1 MDYKYYMSSRIVL
14 ISSFLMLAASLC
26 FANDD
31 IYIEAK
37 RLQQKGD
44 FDEAIRGYRE
54 YLIQPFEEDRLNDH
68 QLSIYT
74 DALVQFMNSHQS
86 KGEPATCV
94 TALQEL
100 FEISPILQNQCL
112 RDFYSVMG
120 YALSRTEDMDKAEE
134 IMLRALALPLHNATN
149 ERYFRDY
156 AYAAAVFYSNPD
168 YQKEVVNW
176 CNEALEQAKSSN
188 NTSGQQWVKSMLG
201 SLYKRNGDL
210 SAAMEL
216 FQQSIEE
223 SRSNNDDLGVL
234 NSLSSLVDLFIY
246 WDIPEYAN
254 MYASEAVSVERR
266 MIQKNPMVSAQAYIN
281 KGRALHHLG
290 QKDSISFYTEKARML
305 CELLPYNSG
314 MVDVDL
320 LRGMTLVD
328 EGGDSLESGIQ
339 ALDRVTA
346 QGTPANQAKAYHHLA
361 QAYLKLGNTAKAEY
375 ILDNMYMI
383 LNQNPSS
390 TNILHIDYKPILD
403 HYFKKGDMVKVRQYV
418 EMMLG
423 EQDAFHERS
432 VNYNLVESIVDLQ
445 TGSRLQELKIMQLNQ
460 SNHRLWMLII
470 IVLSVISTAVIATL
484 FWYQRKKYVKQIR
497 KADDTLETLV
507 NKLDRVHKEKEIIAQ
522 ELKEFLT
529 DKDNRQELETLTPY
543 VLRDDGE
550 TKFRQ
555 HFELLYPL
563 FLPRLRER
571 IPSISRREEL
581 LSMLIV
587 LKQDNKSIAEL
598 LSIETRS
605 VLMLRHRF
613 RHKIGMAAEVSLEN
627 FIENLLTQ

>member
-54 YLIQPFEEDRLNDH
+54 YLIQPFEEDRLDDH

-149 ERYFRDY
+149 ARYFRDY

-346 QGTPANQAKAYHHLA
+346 QGTPANQAEAYHHLA

-375 ILDNMYMI
+375 MLDNMYMI

>member
-1 MDYKYYMSSRIVL
+1 MSSRIVL

-54 YLIQPFEEDRLNDH
+54 YLIQPFKEDRLDDH

-74 DALVQFMNSHQS
+74 DALVQFMNSYQS
-86 KGEPATCV
+86 KGEPETCV
-94 TALQEL
+94 TAMQEL

-134 IMLRALALPLHNATN
+134 IMLRSLALPLHNATN

-375 ILDNMYMI
+375 MLDNMYMI

-418 EMMLG
+418 EIMLG

-507 NKLDRVHKEKEIIAQ
+507 NKLDRVHKEKEMIAQ

-605 VLMLRHRF
+605 VLMLRHRL

-627 FIENLLTQ
+627 FIVNLLTQ

>member
-54 YLIQPFEEDRLNDH
+54 YLIQPFEEDRLDDH

-74 DALVQFMNSHQS
+74 DALVQFMNSYQS

-149 ERYFRDY
+149 ARYFRDY

-375 ILDNMYMI
+375 MLDNMYMI

>member
-1 MDYKYYMSSRIVL
+1 MDYKYFMSSRIAL

-44 FDEAIRGYRE
+44 FDESIRGYRE
-54 YLIQPFEEDRLNDH
+54 YLIQPFEEDRLDDH

-74 DALVQFMNSHQS
+74 DALVQFMNSYQS

-100 FEISPILQNQCL
+100 LEISPILQNQCL

-149 ERYFRDY
+149 ARYFRDY

-210 SAAMEL
+210 SAAMDL

-361 QAYLKLGNTAKAEY
+361 QAYLKLGNTAKVEY
-375 ILDNMYMI
+375 MLDNMYMI

-470 IVLSVISTAVIATL
+470 IVLSVISTAVVATL

-507 NKLDRVHKEKEIIAQ
+507 NKLDRVHKEKEMIAQ

-563 FLPRLRER
+563 FLPRLRET

>member
-1 MDYKYYMSSRIVL
+1 MSSRIVL

-54 YLIQPFEEDRLNDH
+54 YLIQPFEEDRLDDH

-74 DALVQFMNSHQS
+74 DALVQFMNSYQS
-86 KGEPATCV
+86 KGEPETCV
-94 TALQEL
+94 TAMQEL

-134 IMLRALALPLHNATN
+134 IMLRSLALPLHNATN

-375 ILDNMYMI
+375 MLDNMYMI

-432 VNYNLVESIVDLQ
+432 VNYNLVESILDLQ

-507 NKLDRVHKEKEIIAQ
+507 NKLDRVHKEKEMIAQ

>member
-1 MDYKYYMSSRIVL
+1 MSSRIVL
-14 ISSFLMLAASLC
+14 ISGFLMLAASLC

-54 YLIQPFEEDRLNDH
+54 YLIQPFKEDRLDDH

-74 DALVQFMNSHQS
+74 DALVQFMNSYQS
-86 KGEPATCV
+86 KGEPETCV
-94 TALQEL
+94 TAMQEL

-134 IMLRALALPLHNATN
+134 IMLRSLALPLHNATN

-254 MYASEAVSVERR
+254 MYASEAVSFERR

-375 ILDNMYMI
+375 MLDNMYMI

-418 EMMLG
+418 EIMLG

-507 NKLDRVHKEKEIIAQ
+507 NKLDRVHKEKEMIAQ

>member
-1 MDYKYYMSSRIVL
+1 MDYKHYMSSRIVL
-14 ISSFLMLAASLC
+14 ISGFLMLAASLC

-74 DALVQFMNSHQS
+74 DALVQFMNSYQS
-86 KGEPATCV
+86 KGEPETCV
-94 TALQEL
+94 TAMQEL

-375 ILDNMYMI
+375 MLDNMYMI

-418 EMMLG
+418 EIMLG

-507 NKLDRVHKEKEIIAQ
+507 NKLDRVHKEKEMIAQ

>member
-1 MDYKYYMSSRIVL
+1 MDYKHYMSSRILL

-31 IYIEAK
+31 LYIEAK
-37 RLQQKGD
+37 KLQQKGD

-54 YLIQPFEEDRLNDH
+54 YLIQPFGDDRLNDH
-68 QLSIYT
+68 QLVIYT
-74 DALVQFMNSHQS
+74 DALVQFMNSYQS
-86 KGEPATCV
+86 KGEPETCV
-94 TALQEL
+94 TAMQEL

-134 IMLRALALPLHNATN
+134 IMLRALALPLHNATH

-168 YQKEVVNW
+168 YQNEVVNW
-176 CNEALEQAKSSN
+176 CNEALEQAKSSK

-223 SRSNNDDLGVL
+223 SRSNDDDLGVL

-266 MIQKNPMVSAQAYIN
+266 MIQKNPMVSAQTYIN

-328 EGGDSLESGIQ
+328 EGGDSLESGIP

-375 ILDNMYMI
+375 MLDNMYMI
-383 LNQNPSS
+383 LNQNTSS

-418 EMMLG
+418 EMMHG

-470 IVLSVISTAVIATL
+470 IVFSVISTAVVATL

-507 NKLDRVHKEKEIIAQ
+507 NKLDRVHKEKEVIAQ

-627 FIENLLTQ
+627 FIENMLTQ

>member
-290 QKDSISFYTEKARML
+290 EKDSVSFYIEEARML

-361 QAYLKLGNTAKAEY
+361 QAYLKLGNTTKAEY
-375 ILDNMYMI
+375 MLDNMYMI
-383 LNQNPSS
+383 LNQNTSS

-507 NKLDRVHKEKEIIAQ
+507 NKLDRVHKEKEMIAQ

-563 FLPRLRER
+563 FLPRLRET

>member
-14 ISSFLMLAASLC
+14 ISSFLMLAATLC

-54 YLIQPFEEDRLNDH
+54 YLIQPFGEDRLNDH

-74 DALVQFMNSHQS
+74 DALVQFMNSYQS
-86 KGEPATCV
+86 KGEPETCV
-94 TALQEL
+94 TAMQEL

-149 ERYFRDY
+149 ARYFRDY

-210 SAAMEL
+210 SAAMDL

-375 ILDNMYMI
+375 MLDNMYMI
-383 LNQNPSS
+383 LNQNTSS

-403 HYFKKGDMVKVRQYV
+403 HYFKKGDMIKVRQYV

-507 NKLDRVHKEKEIIAQ
+507 NKLDRVHKEKEMIAQ

>member
-54 YLIQPFEEDRLNDH
+54 YLIQPFEEDRLDDH

-134 IMLRALALPLHNATN
+134 IMLRALALPLHNATH

-361 QAYLKLGNTAKAEY
+361 QAYLKLGNTAKVEY
-375 ILDNMYMI
+375 MLDNMYMI

-470 IVLSVISTAVIATL
+470 IVLSVISTAVVATL

-507 NKLDRVHKEKEIIAQ
+507 NKLDRVHKEKEMIAQ

>member
-1 MDYKYYMSSRIVL
+1 MSSRIVL
-14 ISSFLMLAASLC
+14 ISGFLMLAASLC

-54 YLIQPFEEDRLNDH
+54 YLIQPFKEDRLDDH

-74 DALVQFMNSHQS
+74 DALVQFMNSYQS
-86 KGEPATCV
+86 KGEPETCV
-94 TALQEL
+94 TAMQEL

-361 QAYLKLGNTAKAEY
+361 QAYLKLGNTAKVEY
-375 ILDNMYMI
+375 MLDNMYMI

-507 NKLDRVHKEKEIIAQ
+507 NKLDRVHKEKEMIAQ

-613 RHKIGMAAEVSLEN
+613 RHKIGMAAEVSLDN

>member
-54 YLIQPFEEDRLNDH
+54 YLIQPFGEDRLNDH

-74 DALVQFMNSHQS
+74 DALVQFMNSYQS
-86 KGEPATCV
+86 KGEPENCV
-94 TALQEL
+94 TAMQEL

-134 IMLRALALPLHNATN
+134 IMLRALALPLHNATH

-375 ILDNMYMI
+375 MLDNMYMI

-470 IVLSVISTAVIATL
+470 IVLSVISTAVVATL
-484 FWYQRKKYVKQIR
+484 FWYQRKKFVKQIR

-507 NKLDRVHKEKEIIAQ
+507 NKLDRVHKEKEMIAQ

>member
-1 MDYKYYMSSRIVL
+1 MSSRIVL

-54 YLIQPFEEDRLNDH
+54 YLIQPFEEDRLDDH

-74 DALVQFMNSHQS
+74 DALVQFMNSYQS
-86 KGEPATCV
+86 KGEPETCV
-94 TALQEL
+94 TAMQEL

-290 QKDSISFYTEKARML
+290 QKDSMSFYTEKARML

-375 ILDNMYMI
+375 MLDNMYMI

-613 RHKIGMAAEVSLEN
+613 RHKIGMSAEVSLEN

>member
-1 MDYKYYMSSRIVL
+1 MSSRIVL
-14 ISSFLMLAASLC
+14 ISGFLMLAASLC

-54 YLIQPFEEDRLNDH
+54 YLIQPFEEDQLNDH

-201 SLYKRNGDL
+201 SLYKRNGDP

-375 ILDNMYMI
+375 MLDNMYMI

-418 EMMLG
+418 EIMLG

-445 TGSRLQELKIMQLNQ
+445 TGSRHQELKIMQLNQ

-507 NKLDRVHKEKEIIAQ
+507 NKLDRVHKEKEMIAQ

-613 RHKIGMAAEVSLEN
+613 RHKIGMAAEVSLDN

>member
-1 MDYKYYMSSRIVL
+1 MSSRIVL

-54 YLIQPFEEDRLNDH
+54 YLIQPFEEDRLDDH

-74 DALVQFMNSHQS
+74 DALVQFMNSYQS

-134 IMLRALALPLHNATN
+134 IMLRSLALPLHNATN

-266 MIQKNPMVSAQAYIN
+266 MIQKNPMVSTQAYIN

-375 ILDNMYMI
+375 MLDNMYMI

-470 IVLSVISTAVIATL
+470 IVLSVISTAVVATL

-507 NKLDRVHKEKEIIAQ
+507 NKLDRVHKEKEMIAQ

>member
-1 MDYKYYMSSRIVL
+1 MDYKHYMSSRILL

-31 IYIEAK
+31 LYIEAK
-37 RLQQKGD
+37 KLQQKGD

-54 YLIQPFEEDRLNDH
+54 YLIQPFGEDRLNDH
-68 QLSIYT
+68 QLVIYT
-74 DALVQFMNSHQS
+74 DALVQFMNSYQS
-86 KGEPATCV
+86 KGEPETCV
-94 TALQEL
+94 TAMQEL

-134 IMLRALALPLHNATN
+134 IMLRALALPLHNATH

-168 YQKEVVNW
+168 YQNEVVNW
-176 CNEALEQAKSSN
+176 CNEALEQAKSSK

-223 SRSNNDDLGVL
+223 SRSNDDDLGVL

-266 MIQKNPMVSAQAYIN
+266 MIQKNPMVSAQTYIN

-375 ILDNMYMI
+375 MLDNMYMI
-383 LNQNPSS
+383 LNQNTSS

-418 EMMLG
+418 EMMHG

-470 IVLSVISTAVIATL
+470 IVFSVISTAVVATL

-507 NKLDRVHKEKEIIAQ
+507 NKLDRVHKEKEVIAQ

>member
-1 MDYKYYMSSRIVL
+1 MSSRIVL
-14 ISSFLMLAASLC
+14 ISGFLMLAASLC

-54 YLIQPFEEDRLNDH
+54 YLIQPFKEDRLDDH

-74 DALVQFMNSHQS
+74 DALVQFMNSYQS
-86 KGEPATCV
+86 KGEPETCV
-94 TALQEL
+94 TAMQEL

-134 IMLRALALPLHNATN
+134 IMLRSLALPLHNATN

-375 ILDNMYMI
+375 MLDNMYMI

-470 IVLSVISTAVIATL
+470 IVLSVISTAVVATL
-484 FWYQRKKYVKQIR
+484 FWYQRKKFVKQIR

-507 NKLDRVHKEKEIIAQ
+507 NKLDRVHKEKEMIAQ

-613 RHKIGMAAEVSLEN
+613 RHKIGIAAEVSLDN

>member
-1 MDYKYYMSSRIVL
+1 MSSRIVL
-14 ISSFLMLAASLC
+14 ISGFLMLAASLC
-26 FANDD
+26 FANED

-54 YLIQPFEEDRLNDH
+54 YLIQPFKEDRLDDH

-74 DALVQFMNSHQS
+74 DALVQFMNSYQS
-86 KGEPATCV
+86 KGEPETCV
-94 TALQEL
+94 TAMQEL

-134 IMLRALALPLHNATN
+134 IMLRSLALPLHNATN

-375 ILDNMYMI
+375 MLNNMYMI

-484 FWYQRKKYVKQIR
+484 FWYQRKKFVKQIR

-507 NKLDRVHKEKEIIAQ
+507 NKLDRVHKEKEMIAQ

>member
-1 MDYKYYMSSRIVL
+1 MDYKHYMSSRILL

-31 IYIEAK
+31 LYIEAK
-37 RLQQKGD
+37 KLQQKGD

-54 YLIQPFEEDRLNDH
+54 YLIQPFGDDRLNDH
-68 QLSIYT
+68 QLVIYT
-74 DALVQFMNSHQS
+74 DALVQFMNSYQS
-86 KGEPATCV
+86 KGEPETCV
-94 TALQEL
+94 TAMQEL

-134 IMLRALALPLHNATN
+134 IMLRALALPLHNATH

-168 YQKEVVNW
+168 YQNEVVNW
-176 CNEALEQAKSSN
+176 CNEALEQAKSSK

-223 SRSNNDDLGVL
+223 SRSNDDDLGVL

-266 MIQKNPMVSAQAYIN
+266 MIQKNPMVSAQTYIN

-375 ILDNMYMI
+375 MLDNMYMI
-383 LNQNPSS
+383 LNQNTSS

-418 EMMLG
+418 EMMHG

-470 IVLSVISTAVIATL
+470 IVFSVISTAVVATL

-507 NKLDRVHKEKEIIAQ
+507 NKLDRVHKEKEVIAQ

-627 FIENLLTQ
+627 FIENMLTQ

>member
-1 MDYKYYMSSRIVL
+1 MSSRIVL

-54 YLIQPFEEDRLNDH
+54 YLIQPFEEDRLDDH

-74 DALVQFMNSHQS
+74 DALVQFMNSYQS
-86 KGEPATCV
+86 KGEPETCV
-94 TALQEL
+94 TAMQEL

-134 IMLRALALPLHNATN
+134 IMLRALALPLHNATH

-210 SAAMEL
+210 SAAMDL

-375 ILDNMYMI
+375 MLDNMYMI

-470 IVLSVISTAVIATL
+470 IVLSVISTAVVATL

-507 NKLDRVHKEKEIIAQ
+507 NKLDRVHKEKEMIAQ

-613 RHKIGMAAEVSLEN
+613 RHKIGIAAEVSLDN

>member
-1 MDYKYYMSSRIVL
+1 MDYKHYMSSRILL

-31 IYIEAK
+31 LYIEAK
-37 RLQQKGD
+37 KLQQKGD

-54 YLIQPFEEDRLNDH
+54 YLIQPFGDDRLNDH
-68 QLSIYT
+68 QLVIYT
-74 DALVQFMNSHQS
+74 DALVQFMNSYQS
-86 KGEPATCV
+86 KGEPETCV
-94 TALQEL
+94 TAMQEL

-134 IMLRALALPLHNATN
+134 IMLRALALPLHNATH

-168 YQKEVVNW
+168 YQNEVVNW
-176 CNEALEQAKSSN
+176 CNEALEQAKSSK

-223 SRSNNDDLGVL
+223 SRSNDDDLGVL

-266 MIQKNPMVSAQAYIN
+266 MIQKNPMVSAQTYIN

-375 ILDNMYMI
+375 MLDNMYMI
-383 LNQNPSS
+383 LNQNTSS

-418 EMMLG
+418 EMMHG

-470 IVLSVISTAVIATL
+470 IVFSVISTAVVATL

-507 NKLDRVHKEKEIIAQ
+507 NKLDRVHKEKEVIAQ

-613 RHKIGMAAEVSLEN
+613 RHKIGIAAEVSLEN